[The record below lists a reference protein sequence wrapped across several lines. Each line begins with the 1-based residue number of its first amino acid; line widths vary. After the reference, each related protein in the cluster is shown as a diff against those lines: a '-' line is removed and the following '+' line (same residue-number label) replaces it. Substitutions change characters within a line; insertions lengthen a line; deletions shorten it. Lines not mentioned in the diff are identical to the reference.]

1 MVRAQTFDV
10 CMLKVLDA
18 ATEQLRRS
26 GDSGLRQAISRMKLI
41 GLARK
46 PNEGPATTLLGKL
59 SCAIH
64 FAVRRVGA
72 DTKTKGVHMTPFAAV
87 VLPDVMMWMVLAL
100 TGIMVIGLIDAVVFR
115 WRGHQQ

>member
-1 MVRAQTFDV
+1 MPQPSNYGG
-10 CMLKVLDA
+10 A
-18 ATEQLRRS
+18 AIADCAKQS
-26 GDSGLRQAISRMKLI
+26 AGSRLI

-59 SCAIH
+59 SCAIA